1 MRSLANLRGLVMP
14 AILGL
19 LAAGR
24 TATPAHA
31 DLLGPIVGPVD
42 HESAVVWLRTEGAP
56 EVAIRFVDSNGA
68 EVHAARLT
76 PAAGS
81 DWCASGAVRGLRPDT
96 AYRCLVTAPGGVDG
110 ACGFRTA
117 VHPDQPGRC
126 TVAIGSCASESF
138 PGVWERMA
146 DEGAEVVVLCG
157 DTPYIDTS
165 DLAVNR
171 RRHHEFLAQ
180 PGLADLLRTRSLVG
194 TWDDHDFG
202 GNDTDGRGVDRDGIR
217 RVFLDYRPLA
227 TAGED
232 GQGIYT
238 SLRRGPVEIF
248 LIDARFFSQTEP
260 SPVAADKP
268 TLLGR
273 RQWDWLRRSLAAS
286 SAPFKL
292 LVTGM
297 VWHDKPNREKDDWE
311 TYAHER
317 EALFRWIGD
326 RRIGGVV
333 LVGGDVH
340 VSLRL
345 AHDAVET
352 AGYTIPEFVSSP
364 LHDRIKPKLVPAQ
377 DPRLAWSAV
386 EPNVFLLVEADSTGA
401 EPTLAAAWIRQDGR
415 RLHEHRLTAGQLSGG
430 DAWRR

>member
-1 MRSLANLRGLVMP
+1 MLRLMPLAIAVVS
-14 AILGL
+14 L
-19 LAAGR
+19 LAGR
-24 TATPAHA
+24 AEAV
-31 DLLGPIVGPVD
+31 LLGPITGPVD
-42 HESAVVWLRTEGAP
+42 HASAVVWLRSDDAAEL
-56 EVAIRFVDSNGA
+56 AIRVVGPDDA

-76 PAAGS
+76 PSADH
-81 DWCASGAVRGLRPDT
+81 DWCVSCPVSGLRPDT
-96 AYRCLVTAPGGVDG
+96 PYRCVVAAADG
-110 ACGFRTA
+110 EPRGECGFRTA
-117 VHPDQPGRC
+117 AAPDAPSRC
-126 TVAIGSCASESF
+126 SLAIGSCASEKF

-146 DEGAEVVVLCG
+146 REGAELVVLAG

-171 RRHHEFLAQ
+171 RRHREFLSQ
-180 PGLADLLRTRSLVG
+180 PGLTDLLRTRSFVG

-202 GNDTDGRGVDRDGIR
+202 GNDSDGRRVDRDTIR
-217 RVFLDYRPLA
+217 RVFLEYRPLA
-227 TAGED
+227 SAGEE

-238 SLRRGPVEIF
+238 TVRRGPVEVF
-248 LIDARFFSQTEP
+248 LLDARFFAQTEP

-273 RQWDWLRRSLAAS
+273 RQWDWLRRSLADS
-286 SAPFKL
+286 TAPFKL

-317 EALFRWIGD
+317 DALFRSIGEQ
-326 RRIGGVV
+326 RIGGVV

-345 AHDAVET
+345 EHDSVAT

-364 LHDRIKPKLVPAQ
+364 LHDRVIPTLVPTAN
-377 DPRLAWSAV
+377 PRLAWSAV
-386 EPNVFLLVEADSTGA
+386 EPNVFLLVEADSTGPD
-401 EPTLAAAWIRQDGR
+401 PTLVATWIRQDGT
-415 RLHEHRLTAGQLSGG
+415 RLHAHRLTAGQLSGG

>member
-1 MRSLANLRGLVMP
+1 MRSLANLRGP
-14 AILGL
+14 IATAILGL
-19 LAAGR
+19 LVNGHAATFAR
-24 TATPAHA
+24 AE
-31 DLLGPIVGPVD
+31 LLGPFVGPVD
-42 HESAVVWLRTEGAP
+42 HESAVVWLRTEGAA
-56 EVAIRFVDSNGA
+56 EVTMRVVDLNGV
-68 EVHAARLT
+68 EVHAARLA
-76 PAAGS
+76 PSADS
-81 DWCASGAVRGLRPDT
+81 DWCASAVVRGLRPDT
-96 AYRCLVTAPGGVDG
+96 AYRCLVTAPDGVDG
-110 ACGFRTA
+110 ECGFRTA
-117 VHPDQPGRC
+117 VAPGQPGRC
-126 TVAIGSCASESF
+126 AVAIGSCASESF

-146 DEGAEVVVLCG
+146 GEGVEVVVLCG

-165 DLAVNR
+165 DIAVNR
-171 RRHHEFLAQ
+171 RRHREFLAQ

-202 GNDTDGRGVDRDGIR
+202 GNDTDGRSVERDGIR
-217 RVFLDYRPLA
+217 GVFLDYRPLV
-227 TAGED
+227 TAGEA

-238 SLRRGPVEIF
+238 AFRRGPVEVF
-248 LIDARFFSQTEP
+248 LIDARYFSQTEP

-286 SAPFKL
+286 TAPFKL

-297 VWHDKPNREKDDWE
+297 VWHDKPNTEKDDWE

-317 EALFRWIGD
+317 DALFRWIGEQ
-326 RRIGGVV
+326 RIGGVV

-345 AHDAVET
+345 AHDTAAT
-352 AGYTIPEFVSSP
+352 AGYAIPEYVSSP
-364 LHDRIKPKLVPAQ
+364 LHDRIKPKLVPTQ
-377 DPRLAWSAV
+377 DRRLVWSAV
-386 EPNVFLLVEADSTGA
+386 EPNVFLLIEADSTGP

-415 RLHEHRLTAGQLSGG
+415 RLHQHRLTAGQLSGG